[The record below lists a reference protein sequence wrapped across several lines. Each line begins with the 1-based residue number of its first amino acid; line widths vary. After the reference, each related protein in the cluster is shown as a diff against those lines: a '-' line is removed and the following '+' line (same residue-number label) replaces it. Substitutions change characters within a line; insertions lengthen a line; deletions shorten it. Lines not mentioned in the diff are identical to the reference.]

1 MKILLLLAALLLAQA
16 VKAQVAAAPEK
27 PKASCPCDNSS
38 FKPLTDKARAVE
50 AYWDAR
56 REYKVAKTIA
66 ETAALI
72 AIFSRNGGLMNEAQ
86 NSMSTAES
94 KLYAARMKAAGLKG
108 IVVKGDDDATVEIKL
123 QKGVDYTL

>member
-1 MKILLLLAALLLAQA
+1 MKILLLLAAMLLAPA
-16 VKAQVAAAPEK
+16 VRAQVAAAPEK

-86 NSMSTAES
+86 NSLSTAES
-94 KLYAARMKAAGLKG
+94 KLWAARRKAAELGGIKG
-108 IVVKGDDDATVEIKL
+108 EDDQTVEIKL